1 MKEKIITIKVN
12 GAAQGQWSHLL
23 LELNLMKK
31 AWKPYGVDMI
41 LKASGLRN
49 VINHGTKVHDGSNYT
64 KRRPI
69 STHSSNKENV
79 RGNSVDR
86 RN

>member
-1 MKEKIITIKVN
+1 MKEKTITLKVN

-69 STHSSNKENV
+69 STHPSNKENV